1 MGGGGDFDLLCA
13 PRGRPGLR
21 RPEVS
26 SSGLAAFSTG
36 GQYSMQSLHLQC
48 IENRW
53 WLTLAAMSSAAAAV
67 WVCEPVVVGGTG
79 IGADAAAPSRYKH
92 RSASVN
98 RDCCCGRFRLL
109 VTACELSFLFR
120 MGKKRLRRISAVFG
134 MLRALGRQARKR
146 EQSAP
151 AANSE
156 NVISV
161 LQCGRE
167 ATESE

>member
-1 MGGGGDFDLLCA
+1 
-13 PRGRPGLR
+13 
-21 RPEVS
+21 
-26 SSGLAAFSTG
+26 
-36 GQYSMQSLHLQC
+36 
-48 IENRW
+48 
-53 WLTLAAMSSAAAAV
+53 
-67 WVCEPVVVGGTG
+67 
-79 IGADAAAPSRYKH
+79 
-92 RSASVN
+92 
-98 RDCCCGRFRLL
+98 
-109 VTACELSFLFR
+109 